1 MRFAIPLLA
10 LHNLG
15 TPPEENIEVL
25 PFLDFDLGEVSERK
39 LEKEVRNPH
48 F

>member
-1 MRFAIPLLA
+1 MQSKGMRFFVPLLA

-25 PFLDFDLGEVSERK
+25 PFLDF
-39 LEKEVRNPH
+39 
-48 F
+48 